1 VKEVKFYLGCSRGVW
16 IYTNQ
21 ISDVLL
27 GTLVTLRIATI
38 SFVMSV
44 FESARPSTWN
54 SLAPG
59 GRIFMKFEISVLF
72 ENSQR
77 KFCFLKIHREN
88 STLIKIWQDLHW
100 RPKYEYIYDDIS
112 LMFS

>member
-1 VKEVKFYLGCSRGVW
+1 MKEVKFYLGCSRGVW

-27 GTLVTLRIATI
+27 GTFATIRIATI

-44 FESARPSTWN
+44 CVSARPPTWN

-59 GRIFMKFEISVLF
+59 GRIFTKFEISVLF
-72 ENSQR
+72 ENS
-77 KFCFLKIHREN
+77 
-88 STLIKIWQDLHW
+88 SLIKIWRDVHW
-100 RPKYEYIYDDIS
+100 RPKYIYDDIS
-112 LMFS
+112 LISS